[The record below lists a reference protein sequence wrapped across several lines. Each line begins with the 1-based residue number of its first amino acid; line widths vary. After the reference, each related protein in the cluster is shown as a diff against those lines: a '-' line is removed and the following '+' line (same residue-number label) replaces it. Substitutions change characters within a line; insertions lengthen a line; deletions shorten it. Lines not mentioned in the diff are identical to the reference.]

1 MPGNWGYLKNET
13 YQYFTEN
20 FDENKSVLDL
30 GCGHGFYKKLLGN
43 YFTGPW
49 HAVEIWQPYIEEY
62 ELNDLYDKVFNE
74 DLLSFKFNYYD
85 IIIMGDVLEHLTR
98 EDGSQL
104 IKKLKDKC
112 EELFVVVPYNLP
124 QGTVFGNIYETHLQE
139 DLNDEI
145 MSEYYPDLEIVSV
158 DGKELKIPVEASPNL
173 YHYCA
178 FKKKK

>member
-13 YQYFTEN
+13 YSYFSQN
-20 FDENKSVLDL
+20 FDKNKSVLDL
-30 GCGHGFYKKLLGN
+30 GCGHGFYKKLLGD

-49 HAVEIWQPYIEEY
+49 HAVEIWEPYIKEY
-62 ELNDLYDKVFNE
+62 ELNSLYDKVFNE
-74 DLLSFKFNYYD
+74 NLLTFDFEYYD

-98 EDGSQL
+98 EDGATI

-124 QGTVFGNIYETHLQE
+124 QSTVFGNVYETHLQE
-139 DLNDEI
+139 DLNDDI
-145 MSEYYPDLEIVSV
+145 MSEFYPDLELVSV
-158 DGKELKIPVEASPNL
+158 DGKELKIRVDVGDKI

-178 FKKKK
+178 FRKKK